1 MPKFLITQFSVAEVV
16 FLKKWEKNAYYSIC
30 KRQKHG
36 FIQEKVT
43 PNF

>member
-1 MPKFLITQFSVAEVV
+1 MPKFLITQFFVAV
-16 FLKKWEKNAYYSIC
+16 FLKKWKKKKPTVAFVIDRNMD
-30 KRQKHG
+30 